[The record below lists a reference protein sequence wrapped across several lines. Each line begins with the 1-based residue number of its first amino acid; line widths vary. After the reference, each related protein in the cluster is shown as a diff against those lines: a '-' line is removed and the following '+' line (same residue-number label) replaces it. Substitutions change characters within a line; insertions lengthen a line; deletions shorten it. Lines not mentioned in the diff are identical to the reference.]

1 MDPTQQSCDTFRPS
15 GIIQMQ
21 KLKPGL
27 GRGPFQDPWGRQRQE
42 WDSNP
47 NPLCILHTPPQQELG
62 EGRKDPCPCLAGVCP
77 TGGLGWRQGSGRRAG
92 SLLCVLTEDVPV
104 VQEHIPEARHLV
116 TFISAAS
123 AFTGSA

>member
-1 MDPTQQSCDTFRPS
+1 MTYSHGIAPLLQIPSTRHMDPTQQACDTVRPS

-47 NPLCILHTPPQQELG
+47 NPLCILHTP
-62 EGRKDPCPCLAGVCP
+62 RS
-77 TGGLGWRQGSGRRAG
+77 RS
-92 SLLCVLTEDVPV
+92 
-104 VQEHIPEARHLV
+104 
-116 TFISAAS
+116 
-123 AFTGSA
+123 